1 MRSKSASLK
10 KEIYSFVN
18 GWLRENGSSPSLRN
32 IADSLNVSR
41 TTVYRYL
48 QEMDRDGAVSYD
60 GSSIET
66 REQNRRNTRLSAAL
80 LVGSIP
86 CGEAVPEEEYVED
99 YINIPASLFGAGEFY
114 MLRASGDSMEDAGIS
129 DGDLVVIRRQPT
141 AEPGDIVV
149 ALVDQD
155 RNTLKRFAGFDSEN
169 RAVLQYMNEEVY
181 PGKTIT
187 VDSLVVQ
194 GVAHNVIKTL

>member
-1 MRSKSASLK
+1 MRSKSSSLK
-10 KEIYSFVN
+10 KEIYAFVN

-60 GSSIET
+60 GNAIET
-66 REQNRRNTRLSAAL
+66 KEQNRRNTKLSAAL

-99 YINIPASLFGAGEFY
+99 YINIPATLFGTGEFY

-155 RNTLKRFAGFDSEN
+155 RNTLKRFAGFDSEH
-169 RAVLQYMNEEVY
+169 RAVLQYMNEEAY
-181 PGKTIT
+181 PGRTIT

>member
-1 MRSKSASLK
+1 MRSKSSALK

-18 GWLRENGSSPSLRN
+18 TWIRENGSSPTLRS
-32 IADSLNVSR
+32 IAEGMNVSR

-60 GSSIET
+60 GDVIET
-66 REQNRRNTRLSAAL
+66 REQNRRNTRLSAAV

-86 CGEAVPEEEYVED
+86 CGEAVPEDEYVED
-99 YINIPASLFGAGEFY
+99 YINIPSSLFGAGEFY

-129 DGDLVVIRRQPT
+129 EGDLVVIRKQPT

-149 ALVDQD
+149 ALIDHD
-155 RNTLKRFAGFDSEN
+155 RNTLKRFAGFDSEH
-169 RAVLQYMNEEVY
+169 RAVLQYMNEDLY

>member
-1 MRSKSASLK
+1 MRSKSSSLK
-10 KEIYSFVN
+10 KEIYAFVN

-60 GSSIET
+60 GNAIET
-66 REQNRRNTRLSAAL
+66 KEQNRRNTKLSAAL

-99 YINIPASLFGAGEFY
+99 YINIPATLFGTGEFY

-155 RNTLKRFAGFDSEN
+155 RNTIKRFAGFDSEH

-181 PGKTIT
+181 PGRTIT

>member
-1 MRSKSASLK
+1 MRSKSSSLK
-10 KEIYSFVN
+10 KEIYAFVN

-41 TTVYRYL
+41 MTVYRYL

-60 GSSIET
+60 GNAIET
-66 REQNRRNTRLSAAL
+66 KEQNRRNTKLSAAL

-99 YINIPASLFGAGEFY
+99 YINIPATLFGTGEFY

-155 RNTLKRFAGFDSEN
+155 RNTLKRFAGFDSEH

-181 PGKTIT
+181 PGRTIT

>member
-1 MRSKSASLK
+1 MRSKSSELK
-10 KEIYSFVN
+10 REIYSFVN
-18 GWLRENGSSPSLRN
+18 GWIRENGSSPSLKN
-32 IADSLNVSR
+32 IAERMNVSR

-48 QEMDRDGAVSYD
+48 QEMDRDGVVSYSGD
-60 GSSIET
+60 AIET
-66 REQNRRNTRLSAAL
+66 KEQNRRNRMLSGAV

-99 YINIPASLFGAGEFY
+99 YMNIPSSLFGTGEFY
-114 MLRASGDSMEDAGIS
+114 ILRASGDSMEDAGIS
-129 DGDLVVIRRQPT
+129 DGDLVVIRKQPT
-141 AEPGDIVV
+141 AQPGDIVV

-155 RNTLKRFAGFDSEN
+155 RNTLKRFAGFDSEKK
-169 RAVLQYMNEEVY
+169 AVLEYMNEEMY
-181 PGKTIT
+181 PGRKIT

>member
-1 MRSKSASLK
+1 MRSKSSSLK
-10 KEIYSFVN
+10 KEIYAFVN

-48 QEMDRDGAVSYD
+48 QEMDRDGSVSYD
-60 GSSIET
+60 GNAIET
-66 REQNRRNTRLSAAL
+66 KEQNRRNTKLSAAL

-99 YINIPASLFGAGEFY
+99 YINIPATLFGTGEFY

-155 RNTLKRFAGFDSEN
+155 RNTLKRFAGFDSEH

-181 PGKTIT
+181 PGRTIT

>member
-1 MRSKSASLK
+1 MRSKSSSLK
-10 KEIYSFVN
+10 KEIYAFVN

-60 GSSIET
+60 GNAIET
-66 REQNRRNTRLSAAL
+66 KEQNRRNTKLSAAL

-99 YINIPASLFGAGEFY
+99 YINIPATLFGTGEFY

-155 RNTLKRFAGFDSEN
+155 RNTLKRFAGFDSEH

-181 PGKTIT
+181 PGRTIT

>member
-1 MRSKSASLK
+1 MRSKSSSLK
-10 KEIYSFVN
+10 KEIYAFVN
-18 GWLRENGSSPSLRN
+18 SWLRENGSSPSLRN

-60 GSSIET
+60 GNAIET
-66 REQNRRNTRLSAAL
+66 KEQNRRNTKLSAAL

-99 YINIPASLFGAGEFY
+99 YINIPATLFGTGEFY

-155 RNTLKRFAGFDSEN
+155 RNTLKRFAGFDSEH

-181 PGKTIT
+181 PGRTIT

>member
-1 MRSKSASLK
+1 MRSKSSSLK

-48 QEMDRDGAVSYD
+48 QEMDRDGSVSYD
-60 GSSIET
+60 GSAIET
-66 REQNRRNTRLSAAL
+66 KEQNRRNTRLSAAL

-99 YINIPASLFGAGEFY
+99 YINIPASLFGTGEFY

-129 DGDLVVIRRQPT
+129 DGDLVVIRMQPT